1 MLTLPFHWRFMSP
14 RRASRV
20 NHGWIL
26 QPFFLLENFA
36 AWFGASVA
44 RSRSRHCVPDAF
56 SSGCEATYR
65 EVCPQCPCGV
75 HAHHLPSGFSPFSLL
90 SPFLFII
97 LLSSPVRCCF
107 WHMPG
112 FHAIAKR
119 GWNSLADSP
128 PQAPNQGQ
136 SCPSHLH
143 VVVCP
148 APPRFVLLPVST
160 SSSPPSRLHVVVSR
174 PPSSSPSP
182 LPVSVFPFPGT
193 LSGPPVRAPDP
204 PYATSPTL
212 VLRGRGGRVATIW
225 GLLRRGENTTGQ
237 TRRHATRPEDQTVG
251 GASFVE
257 NSGAP
262 GGEK

>member
-1 MLTLPFHWRFMSP
+1 MAGSMKSPGLHGPFFLSQDVSG

-20 NHGWIL
+20 KNGWIL

-112 FHAIAKR
+112 FHAIGKR

-143 VVVCP
+143 VVVSP
-148 APPRFVLLPVST
+148 APPCFVLLPVST

-204 PYATSPTL
+204 PCQLPHPRPPRSGRA
-212 VLRGRGGRVATIW
+212 RGD
-225 GLLRRGENTTGQ
+225 
-237 TRRHATRPEDQTVG
+237 HP
-251 GASFVE
+251 GAFP
-257 NSGAP
+257 AR
-262 GGEK
+262 